1 MKNSNRF
8 LSFLQSFLSPEKVA
22 QAAKNAGYQDTSR
35 QFSVHWLLGFWT
47 LSAVHR
53 WKSYRSGAALT
64 ESVGLNSAHYSRI
77 STKAA
82 EVPYLVFKELFHLL
96 VSQKNRRFRRQLAFP
111 KELLLLDST
120 TVTVGETRLP
130 WAPYHGKKAG
140 IKLHIAL
147 RETDHVPEKVEETTG
162 SVHDGPISERLVHP
176 DFIMIMDRAY
186 GKIERLDRF
195 KTRNQSYVVR
205 LRDNVYLHQPRS
217 LRRHPS
223 EDSSVIRDISCQLGT
238 PQNRSQERHRVVV
251 FQDYEG
257 REIRVA
263 TDLMEVSGEHIAQM
277 YKERWEIEVFFRWIK
292 QNLNVPSLFGTTEN
306 AVYGQLY
313 GALIAYVILKSL
325 FESAKMNVPKHVELS
340 FIRFFRLFLTKQL
353 PVEWRLVMQQG
364 HFSISVFQQKKFT

>member
-8 LSFLQSFLSPEKVA
+8 LSFLQSFLSPETVA
-22 QAAKNAGYQDTSR
+22 QAAENAGYQDTSR

-53 WKSYRSGAALT
+53 WKSYRSGADLA
-64 ESVGLNSAHYSRI
+64 ESAGLKSAHYSRI

-82 EVPYLVFKELFHLL
+82 EVPYSLFKALFHRL

-111 KELLLLDST
+111 KELLLIDST

-130 WAPYHGKKAG
+130 WAPYHGKRAG
-140 IKLHIAL
+140 VKLHVAL
-147 RETDHVPEKVEETTG
+147 RETEHVPEKVVETIG
-162 SVHDGPISERLVHP
+162 SLHDGPLSEQLVHP

-186 GKIERLDRF
+186 GKLERLDRF
-195 KTRNQSYVVR
+195 KTSKQSYVVR
-205 LRDNVYLHQPRS
+205 LRDNVNLHEPRS

-223 EDSSVIRDISCQLGT
+223 EESNVIRDISCQLGT

-251 FQDYEG
+251 FKDYEG

-263 TDLMEVSGEHIAQM
+263 TDLMEVSGEQIAQM
-277 YKERWEIEVFFRWIK
+277 YKARWEIEVFFRWIK
-292 QNLNVPSLFGTTEN
+292 QNLNVPTLFGTTEN

-340 FIRFFRLFLTKQL
+340 FIRFFRLFLTEQL
-353 PVEWRLVMQQG
+353 PAEWRLVMQHE
-364 HFSISVFQQKKFT
+364 HFLSSVFQQNKFT